1 MNASVCCELCRAAV
15 GPACVAWSNREGPP
29 DHPLPVD
36 PRQRTDTCRL
46 LASRNASADEVVSG
60 PDAQFVHSGVPVRR
74 EVRVELQ
81 SACETPA
88 SGDLSLLTFL
98 SMVM

>member
-15 GPACVAWSNREGPP
+15 GPTCVAWSNREGPP

-46 LASRNASADEVVSG
+46 LASRNTSADEVVSG
-60 PDAQFVHSGVPVRR
+60 PDAQFVHSGAPVRR